1 MIKKEKRKKEKF
13 TLYIF
18 TVTPILKWKAC
29 NVVMLVINPPFD
41 MFIAISL
48 QTDAAVL
55 VGLSCQPQSNLVR
68 FRQSNL
74 VRFRQCFTRSANICG
89 TVSC

>member
-68 FRQSNL
+68 FRQ
-74 VRFRQCFTRSANICG
+74 CFTRSANICG

>member
-1 MIKKEKRKKEKF
+1 MIKKKRKKKRKEKV

-29 NVVMLVINPPFD
+29 NVIMLVINPPFD
-41 MFIAISL
+41 MFTAIFL

-55 VGLSCQPQSNLVR
+55 VRLPCQPQSNLVR
-68 FRQSNL
+68 FRQSTTIK
-74 VRFRQCFTRSANICG
+74 FS
-89 TVSC
+89 